1 MNESGAVGRGSE
13 WERGYN
19 DRVREYE
26 TYEKEGKHECL
37 SSVQGLLNY
46 SHLKTFFLYRISYDM
61 DKDTDRTASGLVP
74 IDVPPATQRT
84 RRRTLEP
91 WCRPRRSWAVRQMAS
106 RVQRSLRI
114 VRTQKERLGYSLVPV
129 VAQTRM

>member
-1 MNESGAVGRGSE
+1 MNESAVGRGSE

-26 TYEKEGKHECL
+26 TYEKEGKYECL

-46 SHLKTFFLYRISYDM
+46 SHLKTLFLYRISYDM

-84 RRRTLEP
+84 RRGRWNLGADRVDRGRCARWLAE
-91 WCRPRRSWAVRQMAS
+91 CSAVCGSCERKRSD
-106 RVQRSLRI
+106 
-114 VRTQKERLGYSLVPV
+114 
-129 VAQTRM
+129 